1 MITINIRKS
10 TIVAFGIG
18 FLAGFTRKVYVEI
31 KRAKKENEAKEN

>member
-10 TIVAFGIG
+10 TIVAFSIG

-31 KRAKKENEAKEN
+31 KKAKKENEAKEN